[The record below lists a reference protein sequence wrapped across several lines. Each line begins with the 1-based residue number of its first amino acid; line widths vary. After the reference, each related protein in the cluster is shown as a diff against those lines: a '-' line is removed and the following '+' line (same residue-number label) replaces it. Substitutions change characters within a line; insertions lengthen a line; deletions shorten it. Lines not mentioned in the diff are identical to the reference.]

1 MTNYDPATLCDTTAD
16 DLRVPQTDTL
26 PPISQISKLAP
37 FMKWAGGKEQE
48 LKHILPSIP
57 AFTRYFEP
65 FVGGG
70 AVFFA
75 VDAHQRLINDRSAE
89 LYTLY
94 TMIAKHDR
102 DFFQALDLLLAG
114 WEIVSE
120 IVDNGRAQFIKLYH
134 TYSLNQCSVEEME
147 AELLHFVDA
156 HAQEF
161 KDIFEVFFDRDV
173 ENFLHELKR
182 NLLSKVRRM
191 KLLEQKK
198 WKLPDSDIV
207 SNIESALKS
216 AFYMH
221 LRHLYNKSLQLQ
233 ISPGF
238 ASAIFFFVRENAYA
252 AMFRYN
258 SRGNFNVPYGGI
270 SYNRKKLNRKV
281 LYMGSE
287 ALQRYLSA
295 TVIENL
301 DFEEFLLRHNP
312 RGDDFIFLDPP
323 YDSEFSTYA
332 QNEFTLKD
340 QERLA
345 TYLLKD
351 CRAKFM
357 LVIKNTPAILRLY
370 ERSDLRIQTFDK
382 RYLVSFQD
390 RNHRDVQHLMIKNY

>member
-1 MTNYDPATLCDTTAD
+1 
-16 DLRVPQTDTL
+16 V
-26 PPISQISKLAP
+26 
-37 FMKWAGGKEQE
+37 
-48 LKHILPSIP
+48 
-57 AFTRYFEP
+57 
-65 FVGGG
+65 
-70 AVFFA
+70 
-75 VDAHQRLINDRSAE
+75 
-89 LYTLY
+89 
-94 TMIAKHDR
+94 
-102 DFFQALDLLLAG
+102 
-114 WEIVSE
+114 
-120 IVDNGRAQFIKLYH
+120 
-134 TYSLNQCSVEEME
+134 E

-221 LRHLYNKSLQLQ
+221 LRHLYNKSRQLQ
-233 ISPGF
+233 ISPSF

-258 SRGNFNVPYGGI
+258 SQGNFNVPYGGI

-312 RGDDFIFLDPP
+312 REDDFVFLDPP

-357 LVIKNTPAILRLY
+357 LVIKNTPTILRLY